1 MVNGLIVAGFFSFV
15 GLTSL
20 VFFLIACVIRLFT
33 YPFDRRLR
41 ALHLFTC
48 FWASLYTWVMPP
60 WKVKI
65 FGREKIRENAAYMIV
80 SNHQSQLDI
89 LVAFRLF
96 FHFKWV
102 SKSEMFKVPLI
113 GWNMLLNRYI
123 KLKRGDK
130 ESIAK
135 MMKDSEERIDEGS
148 SVFFFPEGSRSQDG
162 AVKPFKPGAFV
173 LAKRKKIP
181 ILPIVISG
189 TNKAL
194 PKHSIK
200 YHGVHAIFIKV
211 FDEIPY
217 KVFQNLSVED
227 TAEMVRDFIINQL
240 KIMNSLNAEE
250 K

>member
-1 MVNGLIVAGFFSFV
+1 MTNALIVAAFFSFI
-15 GLTSL
+15 GITSL
-20 VFFLIACVIRLFT
+20 IFFFLACIIRLFT

-60 WKVKI
+60 WKI
-65 FGREKIRENAAYMIV
+65 RIYGREKIKKNTTYMVV

-102 SKSEMFKVPLI
+102 SKIEMFRVPLI

-130 ESIAK
+130 ESIAR
-135 MMKDSEERIDEGS
+135 MMEDSEKRIDEGS
-148 SVFFFPEGSRSQDG
+148 SVFFFPEGSRSHDG

-194 PKHSIK
+194 PKYSIK
-200 YHGVHAIFIKV
+200 YHGVHTILIKV

-217 KVFQNLSVED
+217 SAFQGLSVEE
-227 TAEMVRDFIINQL
+227 TAEMVRDFIIQKL
-240 KIMNSLNAEE
+240 DMMKSSNAEGV
-250 K
+250 